1 MPGSGF
7 EPLPLICVTE
17 NSLSVL
23 KLFLYVPC
31 GDVVGTTGLEP
42 VTSRM

>member
-1 MPGSGF
+1 MPGSCF

-23 KLFLYVPC
+23 KLFQYAPC
-31 GDVVGTTGLEP
+31 GDVAEGEG
-42 VTSRM
+42 